1 MMIREPIPRV
11 VKSTFYVVFKWSVKA
26 FTVCEKLS
34 HEKTLDLT
42 SFSTTSAN
50 IFSKNSSFSL
60 GRFLAL
66 INNVTYDPEVK
77 KKSKILRKEIFAE
90 VLIVT
95 KSFIAALVHHP
106 SDMAQQIGLWK
117 YTTGLKCYLLC
128 VMYVDC
134 SKDYSNTPH
143 SFPLIT
149 IRHDKFID
157 LMMKITGRII
167 FKTAFRCPHDTII
180 RSKYDIHQITRTYSV
195 KSNCNNNMVWQK

>member
-26 FTVCEKLS
+26 FTVREKLS

-106 SDMAQQIGLWK
+106 SDMAQQIGL
-117 YTTGLKCYLLC
+117 
-128 VMYVDC
+128 
-134 SKDYSNTPH
+134 
-143 SFPLIT
+143 
-149 IRHDKFID
+149 
-157 LMMKITGRII
+157 
-167 FKTAFRCPHDTII
+167 
-180 RSKYDIHQITRTYSV
+180 
-195 KSNCNNNMVWQK
+195 